1 MDCYGVDRHATS
13 GLLDSDAT
21 MGWSLSSAI
30 VGFHLFLSSRL
41 IGWSCFS
48 SRDLAMGPLGRHKP
62 SDGLF
67 LFKRWAAALELF
79 LFISPSDVGLELF
92 LFIRPIDAILFL

>member
-13 GLLDSDAT
+13 GLLDSDAA

-30 VGFHLFLSSRL
+30 VGFQLFLSSRL
-41 IGWSCFS
+41 IGGFS
-48 SRDLAMGPLGRHKP
+48 STDLAVGRHKP

-79 LFISPSDVGLELF
+79 LFISPSDAALELF
-92 LFIRPIDAILFL
+92 LFIRPSDAALFL

>member
-21 MGWSLSSAI
+21 MGWCLSSAI
-30 VGFHLFLSSRL
+30 VGFQLFLSSRL
-41 IGWSCFS
+41 IGWSGFPS
-48 SRDLAMGPLGRHKP
+48 TDLAMGRHKP

-67 LFKRWAAALELF
+67 LFKRWAAALK
-79 LFISPSDVGLELF
+79 LF
-92 LFIRPIDAILFL
+92 LFIRPIDAALFL